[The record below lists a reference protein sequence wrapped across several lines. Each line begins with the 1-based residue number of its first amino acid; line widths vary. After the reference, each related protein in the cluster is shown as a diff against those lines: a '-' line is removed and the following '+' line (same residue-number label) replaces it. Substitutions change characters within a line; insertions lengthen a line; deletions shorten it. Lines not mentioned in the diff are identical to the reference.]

1 MNSKSKDQKPKSMDS
16 PFPEIVEIEI
26 TDSFD
31 LHSIP
36 PADVRRVTEEYLLL
50 AREKGFRVVRII
62 HGKGIGVQREMV
74 RKILAETEFVE
85 SFKDAPAFAGH
96 WGATV
101 AVINYQLSVKN
112 Q

>member
-1 MNSKSKDQKPKSMDS
+1 MEN
-16 PFPEIVEIEI
+16 PFPEIVALEI

-62 HGKGIGVQREMV
+62 HGKGIGVQREIV
-74 RKILAETEFVE
+74 RKILAETAFVE
-85 SFKDAPAFAGH
+85 DYKDAPAFSGH
-96 WGATV
+96 WGATM
-101 AVINYQLSVKN
+101 AIINQH
-112 Q
+112 